1 MRYTR
6 GFLRLQID
14 TVNRML
20 GHDPDSVT
28 DSTPRSVHLYLAYGG
43 CGVHYVGP
51 SGRGRDSL
59 LPCVSARECARYL
72 AGMVH
77 AIEIARA
84 QR

>member
-6 GFLRLQID
+6 AFLRLQID

-20 GHDPDSVT
+20 GHNPDTVN
-28 DSTPRSVHLYLAYGG
+28 DATPRSVQLYLAYGG

-51 SGRGRDSL
+51 SVRGRDSL

-77 AIEIARA
+77 AIEITRH